1 MRVYMEGLQLSIDS
15 ILQLLGFMTPVIVL
29 YAVYVLIRVSID
41 MIRRDK
47 KE

>member
-1 MRVYMEGLQLSIDS
+1 MRVYMEGLQLSIDT

-29 YAVYVLIRVSID
+29 YAVYVIVRVIID
-41 MIRRDK
+41 MTRRDK